1 MCESLL
7 ESHVLYEMGSTD
19 AGDGEETAGSIVKVL
34 HLNVRLVQDDKR
46 RVLEVDGVKSL

>member
-19 AGDGEETAGSIVKVL
+19 AGDGEETAGSI
-34 HLNVRLVQDDKR
+34 LNGRKF
-46 RVLEVDGVKSL
+46 SS